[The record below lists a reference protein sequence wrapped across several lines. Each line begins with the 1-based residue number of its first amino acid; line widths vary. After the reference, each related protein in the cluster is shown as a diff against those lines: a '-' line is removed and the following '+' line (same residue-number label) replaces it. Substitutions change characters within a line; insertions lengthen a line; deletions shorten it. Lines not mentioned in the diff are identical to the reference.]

1 MITTPVRPLIA
12 GEKVGERKGKEGE
25 EPEETDDRGEKDAEE
40 ERESAEVFA
49 CCSCAAFFRPPQQE
63 PARRAGDM
71 CVYHHTVGRHEMACV
86 RVAPA
91 GVSPWRREEEV
102 A

>member
-40 ERESAEVFA
+40 EREFAEVFA
-49 CCSCAAFFRPPQQE
+49 RCRCAVFFRPPQQE

-71 CVYHHTVGRHEMACV
+71 CVSSYRRRHEMLAC
-86 RVAPA
+86 RSARQFL
-91 GVSPWRREEEV
+91 PW
-102 A
+102 